1 MSTVKTTAEFINA
14 STVEKAYQLA
24 QRMQYNANRGSRDQ
38 QIEAEQ
44 FAQRGMRAV
53 RSRDQLTMN
62 VLEQATEILHRISNE
77 QFGTYRQRQ
86 DIPYSHRVEPTEVQ
100 MWREAYKMADQD
112 TPLENFRW
120 IYGCAV
126 SLAYGL

>member
-1 MSTVKTTAEFINA
+1 MSTIKTTAEFVNA

-24 QRMQYNANRGSRDQ
+24 QRMQYESNRGSRDE
-38 QIEAEQ
+38 QIAAEQ

-53 RSRDQLTMN
+53 RSKDQVTMN
-62 VLEQATEILHRISNE
+62 VLEQATEILHKISDE
-77 QFGTYRQRQ
+77 QFGQYRQRL

-100 MWREAYKMADQD
+100 MWREAYRMADEG

-126 SLAYGL
+126 QLAYGL